1 MAKMEETAVPLQ
13 HSVR

>member
-1 MAKMEETAVPLQ
+1 MAKMEETAVPLH